1 MKNSNGRNFLE
12 KNQKIIITILVLLI
26 LVIGGSYAWL
36 TLTLKGEKKTVIHA
50 GKLSMNLDESS
61 SDGISLLNTYPL
73 TDQEG
78 LNTEEYT
85 FTLTNDGSI
94 PNSYII
100 YLDDTTE
107 NTNKISYSVLKY
119 DLKKTEYTS
128 TGSVKNTQTD
138 TMQFLSDI
146 KTDDGLILDTGILQ
160 PNEYNEYS
168 LQLWMD
174 YDAGNEYQN
183 SGFNAKLKVAGSQI
197 EE

>member
-85 FTLTNDGSI
+85 FTLTNDGTI